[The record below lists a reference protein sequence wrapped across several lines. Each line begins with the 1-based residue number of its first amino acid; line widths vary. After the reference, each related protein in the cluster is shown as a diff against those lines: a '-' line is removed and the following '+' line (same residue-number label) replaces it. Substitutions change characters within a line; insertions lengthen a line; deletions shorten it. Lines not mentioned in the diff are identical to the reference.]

1 MVVELGPEPRA
12 WGTLPGG
19 AAGDPSSEFYDNGVD
34 DWENGRYHE
43 LIRWM
48 DTKQANQNAIGGWV
62 FGPPS
67 LSGSES
73 FSD

>member
-19 AAGDPSSEFYDNGVD
+19 ASGDPASEFYDNCLS

-43 LIRWM
+43 LTRWK
-48 DTKQANQNAIGGWV
+48 DEEEAARKATSSWV
-62 FGPPS
+62 FS
-67 LSGSES
+67 SN
-73 FSD
+73 